1 MHRYI
6 PYLLTI
12 ILKKFS
18 KRIFK
23 QTSVLGLT
31 FSLRGKISVTGDAK
45 KRHSDV
51 KTGAYSNAQKSI
63 RLSFSRSRIRT
74 KTGVLGVSFGVY
86 F

>member
-6 PYLLTI
+6 PYLLTV

-23 QTSVLGLT
+23 QTSILGLA
-31 FSLRGKISVTGDAK
+31 FSLRGKISATGDAK

-51 KTGAYSNAQKSI
+51 KAGSYSNSNKSV
-63 RLSFSRSRIRT
+63 RLSFGRSCIRT
-74 KTGVLGVSFGVY
+74 KTGVLGVSFGIY